1 MSVLPDQTV
10 DSPTRT
16 APGPIGRSNGS
27 HPTPAAWQR
36 SSRRRDGAGPAP
48 RESVEL
54 DSIPFAEG
62 HASRGEVGSRHFA

>member
-1 MSVLPDQTV
+1 MSVLPGQTV
-10 DSPTRT
+10 DSPDQNRTGPYRPVEWVASDTR
-16 APGPIGRSNGS
+16 R
-27 HPTPAAWQR
+27 WQR
-36 SSRRRDGAGPAP
+36 SSHRLDGAGPAP